1 MENLTKQNI
10 SYPGIPRN
18 PGDLA
23 SAVRCGRWIFVSG
36 QGPLDMAT
44 KQYVPGTIEEE
55 TAMTLFHIE
64 KILHEAG
71 ALKDAV
77 VKCTCYL
84 ADLNDFAGFHKTFHG
99 FFGDPLPSRTT
110 IGAPLLR
117 GIRVEIDA
125 VAFVGEK

>member
-1 MENLTKQNI
+1 MEKLTKKHI
-10 SYPGIPRN
+10 GYPGLQRK
-18 PGDLA
+18 PGALA
-23 SAVRCGRWIFVSG
+23 SAVRCGQWIYVSG

-55 TAMTLFHIE
+55 TAMTLTHIE
-64 KILHEAG
+64 NILQEAG
-71 ALKDAV
+71 ASKAAV

-84 ADLNDFAGFHKTFHG
+84 ADLNDFGGFHKTFQE

-110 IGAPLLR
+110 VGAPLLR

-125 VAFVGEK
+125 IAFVEES